1 MKAPESDREA
11 LYLQIKTAGLSIVPA
26 AASVAASVAASC
38 PAPPAASTA
47 QSKPAAYWA
56 DAGNRSRRRATT
68 RARGSVTSDLRS
80 IPAERREAVGLRT
93 GIEGRNAVPV
103 QMWEG

>member
-26 AASVAASVAASC
+26 AASVAASC
-38 PAPPAASTA
+38 LAPPAASTA

-56 DAGNRSRRRATT
+56 DAGNRSRRRAAT